1 MMTLLQVY
9 VFRTFPAEKVQSKIL
24 ESSAAAAAAVSA
36 ATAVAAPS
44 PPAHSSLVNG
54 KSSSSS
60 PDTQETVVEPKEVSE
75 TVQDSMAVKLPTEES
90 EVPFATHLFRHLQ
103 LVCTIV
109 SWRLSPLHYKHCFL
123 ACVAHA

>member
-44 PPAHSSLVNG
+44 LVNG

-60 PDTQETVVEPKEVSE
+60 PDTQETVVELKELSE

-90 EVPFATHLFRHLQ
+90 EVPFVTLLFRHLQ

-109 SWRLSPLHYKHCFL
+109 SWRLKSSSL
-123 ACVAHA
+123 